1 MGNCLQSLAGDFF
14 NETTVEFIRVM
25 RADGKVLEFRAPIS
39 VNDLLHG
46 HEGYT
51 VVHPDTVQEPLPLD
65 YKLVPGELYYLLPA
79 QTNDIGSCVKEHPA
93 VLSIPTQSMTMA
105 DFSQS
110 KDAHDSRSE
119 YVSLEHGRTKVVS
132 AVKNGEGA
140 VRLKVVITKQ
150 QLAALLAKDPTTKI
164 SALENLM
171 VRLPQVA
178 RDSTSSAKNCGWRPA
193 LERIAEGCD
202 V

>member
-14 NETTVEFIRVM
+14 NETPVEFIRVM
-25 RADGKVLEFRAPIS
+25 RAADGKVLEFRAPIS
-39 VNDLLHG
+39 VNDLLKG

-51 VVHPDTVQEPLPLD
+51 VVHPDTVQEPLCPD

-79 QTNDIGSCVKEHPA
+79 QITNDGSCVKELP
-93 VLSIPTQSMTMA
+93 VSIPTQSMTDLCKSEDA
-105 DFSQS
+105 D
-110 KDAHDSRSE
+110 DSRSE
-119 YVSLEHGRTKVVS
+119 YVSEHGRTKVVS

-150 QLAALLAKDPTTKI
+150 QLAALLAKDPTSKI
-164 SALENLM
+164 SALESLM

-178 RDSTSSAKNCGWRPA
+178 RDSTSSVKNCAWRPA